1 MEEDS
6 RQQLI
11 GQNKALAKKVEYL
24 ETVIETHHITKFEEN
39 MHRLKL
45 NIRMGIKQ
53 LASEFQVMEHD
64 PKNVE
69 RIEDLIDYMN
79 HYVEELRRFT
89 FQKKPQK

>member
-6 RQQLI
+6 RRQLI

-24 ETVIETHHITKFEEN
+24 ETVIETHHITKLEEN
-39 MHRLKL
+39 VHRLKL
-45 NIRMGIKQ
+45 SIRMGIKH

-64 PKNVE
+64 PKNAE

-89 FQKKPQK
+89 FKKK